1 MNSKKITERRKHQR
15 FKAREGSFAALKPSQ
30 AVGEITDI
38 SKGGLAV
45 HYALYDRD
53 LEMPSEVMI
62 IFTADRFHLKKIP
75 CKKISDFQIEEN
87 PPFSSIS
94 TRRCGLKFGDLTEEQ
109 KSQLDYFLHNYT
121 VGYA

>member
-1 MNSKKITERRKHQR
+1 MNSKKITDRREHRR

-30 AVGEITDI
+30 AVGEITNI

-45 HYALYDRD
+45 HYALYDRIVTTD
-53 LEMPSEVMI
+53 H
-62 IFTADRFHLKKIP
+62 FHLKKIP
-75 CKKISDFQIEEN
+75 CKTVSDFEIEESL
-87 PPFSSIS
+87 PDSSIS
-94 TRRCGLKFGDLTEEQ
+94 MRRCGLQFGGLTEEQ

>member
-1 MNSKKITERRKHQR
+1 MNSKKITDRREHRR

-30 AVGEITDI
+30 AVGEITNI

-45 HYALYDRD
+45 HYALYDRIS
-53 LEMPSEVMI
+53 EEPSEVTI
-62 IFTADRFHLKKIP
+62 IVTTDHFHLKKIP
-75 CKKISDFQIEEN
+75 CKTVSDFEIEESL
-87 PPFSSIS
+87 PDSSIS
-94 TRRCGLKFGDLTEEQ
+94 MRRCGLQFGGLTEEQ